1 MRIAIGADHAGFP
14 LKEPTVRWLM
24 EQGYDVHDVGTFDE
38 GVSVDYPDFAAK
50 VTESVAAGEATYGVL
65 FCGTGLGMAIAANK
79 AQGIRAVTCH
89 DVTSARFARQHNDA
103 NVLTMGGRLAAPE
116 LAQEVLA
123 TFLETRFEGG
133 RHQRRVEEISGLER
147 S

>member
-24 EQGYDVHDVGTFDE
+24 DQGYDVHDVGTFEE
-38 GVSVDYPDFAAK
+38 GVSVDYPDFAGK
-50 VTESVAAGEATYGVL
+50 VAATVASGEADFGVL

-79 AQGIRAVTCH
+79 VRGVRAVTCH
-89 DVTSARFARQHNDA
+89 DVLSSRLARQHNDA
-103 NVLTMGGRLAAPE
+103 NVLTMGGRIAAPE

-123 TFLETRFEGG
+123 TFLETRFDGG
-133 RHQRRVEEISGLER
+133 RHQHRVEEIAELER

>member
-24 EQGYDVHDVGTFDE
+24 ERGYDVHDVGTFEE

-50 VTESVAAGEATYGVL
+50 VGVAVANGEADFGVL
-65 FCGTGLGMAIAANK
+65 FCGTGLGMAISANK
-79 AQGIRAVTCH
+79 VRGVRAVTCH
-89 DVTSARFARQHNDA
+89 DLVSARLSRQHNDA
-103 NVLTMGGRLAAPE
+103 NVLTMGGRVVAPE
-116 LAQEVLA
+116 LAEEVLA
-123 TFLETRFEGG
+123 TFLETRFDGG
-133 RHQRRVEEISGLER
+133 RHQRRVEEIAELER

>member
-24 EQGYDVHDVGTFDE
+24 ERGYDVHDVGTFEE

-50 VTESVAAGEATYGVL
+50 VGVAVANGEADFGVL
-65 FCGTGLGMAIAANK
+65 FCGTGLGMAISANK
-79 AQGIRAVTCH
+79 VRGVRAVTCH
-89 DVTSARFARQHNDA
+89 DLVSARLSRQHNDA
-103 NVLTMGGRLAAPE
+103 NVLTMGGRLVAPE
-116 LAQEVLA
+116 LAEEVLA
-123 TFLETRFEGG
+123 TFLETRFDGG
-133 RHQRRVEEISGLER
+133 RHQRRVEEIAELER

>member
-24 EQGYDVHDVGTFDE
+24 DQGYDVYDVGTFDE
-38 GVSVDYPDFAAK
+38 AVSVDYPDFAAK
-50 VTESVAAGEATYGVL
+50 VAGTVAAGAADFGVL
-65 FCGTGLGMAIAANK
+65 FCGTGLGMAISANK
-79 AQGIRAVTCH
+79 VRGIRAVTCH
-89 DVTSARFARQHNDA
+89 DLVSARLSRQHNDA

-123 TFLETRFEGG
+123 TFLETRFDGG
-133 RHQRRVEEISGLER
+133 RHQRRVEEIAELER